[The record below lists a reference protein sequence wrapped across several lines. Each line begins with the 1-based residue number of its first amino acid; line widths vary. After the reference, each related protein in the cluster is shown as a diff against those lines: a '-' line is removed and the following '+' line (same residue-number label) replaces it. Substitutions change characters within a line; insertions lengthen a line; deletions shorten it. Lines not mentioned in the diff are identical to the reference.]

1 VTEQELMQQLEAELE
16 RLTVG
21 DVLLHTASTVVTLAY
36 RRLTPADRDLEQ
48 VRLAVDALQALLP
61 LLGRAV
67 PMQVEKDFRQAV
79 ASLQLAYADAVADV
93 Q

>member
-1 VTEQELMQQLEAELE
+1 MTEQEVMQQLEAELE
-16 RLTVG
+16 RLSVG

-36 RRLTPADRDLEQ
+36 RRLTRADRDLEQ
-48 VRLAVDALQALLP
+48 VRLAIDALQALLP
-61 LLGRAV
+61 LLGRSV

-79 ASLQLAYADAVADV
+79 ANLQLAYADAVADV